1 MAGNGPATALAAA
14 NALRAGFAN
23 GATLA
28 SLTAD
33 VPGFGAPNF
42 FNVAN
47 DIQSP
52 RFQEWNLQV
61 EQAIGTKSAVS
72 LKYVGNHGIFEQ
84 INNTGL
90 NTFFPGPD
98 TFAGLPSAP
107 TDPRFLQIS
116 EASAGYTSNYHGM
129 TASFSR
135 RLSSLQF
142 QLNYTW
148 SHALDFVSNA
158 GNPLQYNAST
168 NLSITSPVNPF
179 NVRQN
184 MYGNADY
191 DVRQNFT
198 ANYVY
203 TSPKFTGW
211 RMVASNWTV
220 AGTIFAHTGLPF
232 TVIDSDIGSLLAGF
246 GYGGASAVGATFA
259 NQTGGGVVNC
269 GSEFAKLNSQP
280 CPGLVNNFVSA
291 LGFGTQRRNQAYGP
305 KYFNTDLTLKKAFAL
320 PHLGEK
326 TNLSF
331 GVTFYNLFNHPNF
344 DQPDGDV
351 ASPTFGSIQSTVN
364 SPTSIYGALLGAD
377 AAPRLVQTELKI
389 SF

>member
-1 MAGNGPATALAAA
+1 
-14 NALRAGFAN
+14 
-23 GATLA
+23 
-28 SLTAD
+28 
-33 VPGFGAPNF
+33 
-42 FNVAN
+42 
-47 DIQSP
+47 
-52 RFQEWNLQV
+52 
-61 EQAIGTKSAVS
+61 
-72 LKYVGNHGIFEQ
+72 
-84 INNTGL
+84 
-90 NTFFPGPD
+90 
-98 TFAGLPSAP
+98 
-107 TDPRFLQIS
+107 
-116 EASAGYTSNYHGM
+116 
-129 TASFSR
+129 
-135 RLSSLQF
+135 
-142 QLNYTW
+142 
-148 SHALDFVSNA
+148 
-158 GNPLQYNAST
+158 
-168 NLSITSPVNPF
+168 
-179 NVRQN
+179 
-184 MYGNADY
+184 
-191 DVRQNFT
+191 
-198 ANYVY
+198 
-203 TSPKFTGW
+203 
-211 RMVASNWTV
+211 MVASNWTV